1 MSRPHTVLAMAPDL
15 PSRLFV
21 GAVYNRL
28 CAIAVVDPDLV
39 LTEFGSPAARA
50 ALADAELLL
59 TGWNCPPVD
68 EVTLAA
74 APRLRAL
81 VHAGGSIKEHVTP
94 ACWER
99 GIVVSTSAEA
109 NALPVAEFTLAM
121 ILLAG
126 KATHLIARRYRQEQ
140 TALDLRTEFPD
151 IGNYHRTV
159 GIVGASR
166 IGRRVIELLR
176 PFDLEVVV
184 SDPYLEQSAAHQLGV
199 KLVDLDDML
208 RASHTV
214 SVHAPALPST
224 RHLIDRRRLGL
235 MTDGAT
241 LINTARGALV
251 DQAALTDELMSG
263 RINAIL
269 DVTEPWVLP
278 ADSPLYTLP
287 NVVLTPHMAGALGV
301 ELRRI
306 GAYAVDELA
315 RYAAGQPFR
324 SPVTRA
330 DLDRMA

>member
-1 MSRPHTVLAMAPDL
+1 MAPDL

-21 GAVYNRL
+21 GEARDRL
-28 CAIAVVDPDLV
+28 CAIAVVDPDLA
-39 LTEFGSPAARA
+39 LSDFGSPAARA
-50 ALADAELLL
+50 ALAEAEVLL
-59 TGWNCPPVD
+59 TGWGCPPID
-68 EVTLAA
+68 EAALAA
-74 APRLRAL
+74 APCVRAV
-81 VHAGGSIKEHVTP
+81 VHAAGSVKNHVTP

-99 GIVVSTSAEA
+99 GIVVSTAAEA

-126 KATHLIARRYRQEQ
+126 KATHVIARRYRQQ
-140 TALDLRTEFPD
+140 RTAPALRSEFPK
-151 IGNYHRTV
+151 IGNYRRTV

-166 IGRRVIELLR
+166 IGRRVIALLR
-176 PFDLEVVV
+176 PFDLDVVV
-184 SDPYLEQSAAHQLGV
+184 SDPYLDQAQARELGV
-199 KLVDLDDML
+199 RVAELDDLL
-208 RASHTV
+208 RASHIV
-214 SVHAPALPST
+214 SLHAPSLPST

-235 MTDGAT
+235 IRDGAT

-251 DQAALTDELMSG
+251 DHVALTDELISG

-269 DVTEPWVLP
+269 DVTEPEVLP

-301 ELRRI
+301 ELERM

-315 RYAAGQPFR
+315 RYVAGQPFR